1 MNQQYPQQPQ
11 QPGWGQQPQQ
21 HPHQPGWG
29 APPPP
34 PKKTPVGMIV
44 GLGCLGV
51 VVLLVIIGAL
61 GAVVGNDNTA
71 SSKGTS
77 VSTDDK
83 NVEAEKKDDTPA
95 AEDKPA
101 EEPAKEEAAP
111 EPDVKI
117 VAKKTAFTPTILATG
132 SNYTSVKVTVTN
144 NSDDTISV
152 NVLYFEITD
161 SKGTKH
167 SAELGVDENQIDTV
181 DLAPGENV
189 SGAITSKGKFT
200 AKHVTYTQFLED
212 PVRVAVS

>member
-51 VVLLVIIGAL
+51 LVLFVIIGAI
-61 GAVVGNDNTA
+61 GAVAGSDSNT
-71 SSKGTS
+71 SKGTS

-83 NVEAEKKDDTPA
+83 NVEAEKKDDAPA
-95 AEDKPA
+95 VEEKPA
-101 EEPAKEEAAP
+101 EEPAEEAAP
-111 EPDVKI
+111 ESDVKI
-117 VAKKTAFTPTILATG
+117 VAKKTAFTPSILASG

-144 NSDDTISV
+144 NSDEQISI

-167 SAELGVDENQIDTV
+167 DAELGVDENQIDTV

-189 SGAITSKGKFT
+189 SGSITSKGKFT
-200 AKHVTYTQFLED
+200 PTHVTYTQFLED